1 MAGINLSQ
9 SIKEKQAIAQGRMFD
24 RGFFINVVVFLVVIG
39 LYGGLH
45 WYLSSIEEQYTML
58 QSELLTKKASSKN
71 ADSNAVTDF
80 QVRLVTMKNGIASN
94 PDPKAAFDEL
104 EQLTLPSIRLT
115 GYRWLQ
121 SDKELNILGVTT
133 SLKLLAQQMLSYKK
147 AGNVASVH
155 VVGVKY
161 NDAGEIEFE
170 LRLPMAVAQVESAS

>member
-39 LYGGLH
+39 LYGGSH
-45 WYLSSIEEQYTML
+45 WYLGSVEEQYTAL
-58 QSELLTKKASSKN
+58 QSDLLARKASGRN
-71 ADSNAVTDF
+71 ADSNAVADF
-80 QVRLVTMKNGIASN
+80 QVRLATMRKGIASN

-133 SLKLLAQQMLSYKK
+133 SLKSLAQQMLSYKK
-147 AGNVASVH
+147 AGGVAAVH

-170 LRLPMAVAQVESAS
+170 LRLPMTSEPVESAS